1 MLFRRAV
8 SLLGLAAAMAE
19 TNQLQ
24 STALKTLFD
33 IALPMADLTS
43 AEKETLANMFEGCDG
58 ATNVLSPLLDDVV
71 ATASNCSKVA
81 AEKTTNSILSS
92 SDKLH
97 MTQCVMDAKTLF
109 SKHGGINFLAVPA
122 LTAGNKAT
130 LKSCAGGVG
139 SSYGEAMKMLVQ
151 RYTACTLSIGSAEL
165 AIMNKIVPSEASTDA
180 ENSNQ
185 IAVRNICN
193 SMDGFETMNGLVV
206 DFATNTAKSFID
218 GLHMFSTNNERRR
231 R

>member
-1 MLFRRAV
+1 MLFKRAI
-8 SLLGLAAAMAE
+8 SILGLAAAAAQ
-19 TNQLQ
+19 TQLQ

-58 ATNVLSPLLDDVV
+58 ATNVLSPLLDDAV

-81 AEKTTNSILSS
+81 TEKTTDSIFSS

-97 MTQCVMDAKTLF
+97 MTQCVTDAKTLF
-109 SKHGGINFLAVPA
+109 TTHGGINFLAVPA
-122 LTAGNKAT
+122 LTESNKAT
-130 LKSCAGGVG
+130 LKSCANGVG
-139 SSYGEAMKMLVQ
+139 SSYGEALKVIVQ
-151 RYTACTLSIGSAEL
+151 RYTTCTLSIGPSEL
-165 AIMNKIVPSEASTDA
+165 AIMNKIVPPEASTDA

-185 IAVRNICN
+185 IAVRNVCI
-193 SMDGFETMNGLVV
+193 SMDGFETMNGMVV
-206 DFATNTAKSFID
+206 DFATNTVKSFVN
-218 GLHMFSTNNERRR
+218 GLHVFSTNNERRR